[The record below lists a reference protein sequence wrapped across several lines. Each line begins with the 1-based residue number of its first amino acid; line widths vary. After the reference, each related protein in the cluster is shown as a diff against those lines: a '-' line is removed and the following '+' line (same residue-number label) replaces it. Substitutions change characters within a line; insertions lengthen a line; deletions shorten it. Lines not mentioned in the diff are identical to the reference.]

1 MQVTETLS
9 SGLKREF
16 KVVVAAQ
23 DLDNEVNKR
32 LTEMAGKAHLK
43 GFRPGKVPVPH
54 LKRVYGKSVMAEV
67 VQKQLDD
74 ASKQVLAE
82 RNLKPAYQPEVKLPE
97 DEEEVARIFDGK
109 SDLAYTMSLE
119 VIPTFELK
127 DTTGLELQRHV
138 IDVTDTHIDEA
149 LGRIAGQYKDWQ
161 AKDGKAAKGDRV
173 TISFVGKI
181 DGTAFE
187 GGTAEN
193 VPLEIGLGPV
203 HSRFRG
209 SARRRQGRRRGPGES
224 HFSRDLWRGDAR
236 RQSRPSST

>member
-23 DLDNEVNKR
+23 ELDKELNRR
-32 LTEMAGKAHLK
+32 LTELAGKANIK

-74 ASKQVLAE
+74 ASKKVLE
-82 RNLKPAYQPEVKLPE
+82 DRNLKPAYQPEVKLPE
-97 DEEEVARIFDGK
+97 DEAEVARIFDGK

-127 DTTGLELQRHV
+127 DTTGLVLERHV
-138 IDVTDTHIDEA
+138 IEVTDAHVDEA
-149 LGRIAGQYKDWQ
+149 LGRLAGQYKDWQ
-161 AKDGKAAKGDRV
+161 AKDGKAKKGDRA

-181 DGTAFE
+181 DGETFE

-193 VPLEIGLGPV
+193 VPLELGSNQFIP
-203 HSRFRG
+203 
-209 SARRRQGRRRGPGES
+209 
-224 HFSRDLWRGDAR
+224 
-236 RQSRPSST
+236 